1 MSKRYGPSNRRL
13 LESRRKRSLARSKK
27 TRKNGR
33 VAPPKIAATSSEPR
47 VVFTRD
53 KDGRM
58 TVELSSAT
66 GIADKLGKDTFLAFV
81 RCFAGLDRFL
91 ALQLSTG

>member
-1 MSKRYGPSNRRL
+1 
-13 LESRRKRSLARSKK
+13 
-27 TRKNGR
+27 
-33 VAPPKIAATSSEPR
+33 
-47 VVFTRD
+47 
-53 KDGRM
+53 M